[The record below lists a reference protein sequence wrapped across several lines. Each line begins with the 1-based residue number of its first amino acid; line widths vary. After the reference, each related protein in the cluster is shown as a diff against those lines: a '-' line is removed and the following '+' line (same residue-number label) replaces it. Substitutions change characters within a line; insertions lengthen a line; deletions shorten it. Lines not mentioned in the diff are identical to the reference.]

1 MIEVMVSG
9 SLRRQRVIRQNQG
22 ACPLMIVL
30 VTGSLPGN
38 QILMRNE
45 ALTAL
50 TQSAGLLV
58 TVMMSMTVQMKNAH
72 QMTVTEKDAS
82 FHVLLVSGILTSLLH
97 LSSLSRTYLVTMFL
111 LSE

>member
-9 SLRRQRVIRQNQG
+9 SPRRQRVIRQNQG

-30 VTGSLPGN
+30 VTGSPPGN
-38 QILMRNE
+38 QILMRNG

-82 FHVLLVSGILTSLLH
+82 SHVLLVSEILTSLLH